1 MLYYACEDSQTT
13 ASMKVCKY
21 ENLQTTTYMKVYR
34 QSLILIA
41 KSDAGN
47 EFQQLIIQ
55 QKQKQTKKQKYT

>member
-1 MLYYACEDSQTT
+1 MLYYACKDSQTT
-13 ASMKVCKY
+13 ASMKVFKY

-41 KSDAGN
+41 KSDTGN

>member
-1 MLYYACEDSQTT
+1 MLYNACEDSQTT
-13 ASMKVCKY
+13 ASMKVFKY

-41 KSDAGN
+41 KSDTGN
-47 EFQQLIIQ
+47 EFQQLVIQ